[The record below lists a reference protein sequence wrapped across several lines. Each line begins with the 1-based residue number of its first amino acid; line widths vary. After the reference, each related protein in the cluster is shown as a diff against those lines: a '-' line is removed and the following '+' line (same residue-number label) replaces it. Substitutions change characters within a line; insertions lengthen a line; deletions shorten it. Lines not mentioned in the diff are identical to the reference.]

1 MGQRTWQLASASS
14 GEHWTAA
21 AHAAAANRT
30 GGRWR
35 RCRPDRQAPPTQ
47 TWGGGQCHTGPPAGG
62 KSATEY
68 KPKEQT
74 LSGNG
79 DPSPSKRAGANP
91 NPGLTLALASAKSP
105 NASKGG
111 HSRASTAPQG
121 EGRMPK
127 GPRNQAVRPPKAG
140 KGEGTGA

>member
-30 GGRWR
+30 GGRR
-35 RCRPDRQAPPTQ
+35 RRRRPDRQAPPTQ

-79 DPSPSKRAGANP
+79 NPSPSKRAGANP
-91 NPGLTLALASAKSP
+91 NPGLTLALDMTQSSP
-105 NASKGG
+105 SHATWGTTSHCSKPSGD
-111 HSRASTAPQG
+111 SKV
-121 EGRMPK
+121 K
-127 GPRNQAVRPPKAG
+127 GLSV
-140 KGEGTGA
+140 